1 MRSLFD
7 INVLLALMDPD
18 HVHHERVRSWWA
30 REREHGWASCPI
42 SQNGFIRVISQRSYT
57 SSKPIADA
65 IAILRRAT
73 SRPDHQFW
81 PDDISILDREAID
94 SARLLG
100 PSQLTDVYLL
110 ALSTR
115 RGGRFA
121 TLDRGISTAAVRDA
135 GSENLVV
142 V

>member
-18 HVHHERVRSWWA
+18 HVHHERVRSWWE
-30 REREHGWASCPI
+30 RERGHGWASCPI
-42 SQNGFIRVISQRSYT
+42 SQNGFIRVITQRSYT

-81 PDDISILDREAID
+81 PDDISILDGEAID
-94 SARLLG
+94 SGRLLG
-100 PSQLTDVYLL
+100 PTQLTDVYLL
-110 ALSTR
+110 ALSIR
-115 RGGRFA
+115 RAGRLA
-121 TLDRGISTAAVRDA
+121 TLDRGISTAAVRGA
-135 GSENLVV
+135 RSEHLVMV
-142 V
+142 

>member
-7 INVLLALMDPD
+7 VNVLLALMDPD
-18 HVHHERVRSWWA
+18 HVHHERVRTWWA
-30 REREHGWASCPI
+30 RERGHGWASCPI
-42 SQNGFIRVISQRSYT
+42 SQNGFIRVISQRSYS

-73 SRPDHQFW
+73 ERPDHQFW
-81 PDDISILDREAID
+81 LDDFSVLDMQIID
-94 SARLLG
+94 NARLLG

-115 RGGRFA
+115 HGGRFV
-121 TLDRGISTAAVRDA
+121 TLDRGISIGAVRGA
-135 GSENLVV
+135 RPEHLIIA
-142 V
+142 